1 MTGRKASKKSPVYK
15 PTISDGIDIGKSNQ
29 IRDQAITKSNSIK
42 AVVKSVLTGSDIL
55 QESLNEKAN
64 KGSMSELSFFH
75 SQPSNQFNII
85 DQLKEDHAFIDAVS
99 TKVCE
104 KVLNNE
110 TFKQVICDSI
120 SFDLTEK
127 IKNLEQNNNELK
139 AEINSLKSKKLEEK
153 FNKLKKEN
161 EDLEAEMDAQE
172 QYTRRNCILIH
183 GLQAE
188 QDENTDEK
196 ATDFLKKYTK
206 INITENDI
214 DRSHRLGKSNGP
226 IIVKLVH
233 HNLKSFIYSKK
244 SALKGKK
251 LLITESLTK
260 KRMQTVKKMK
270 ELQDDKKISSYW
282 TDDGKIFYTLPENPN
297 KKIQL
302 VSLCR

>member
-1 MTGRKASKKSPVYK
+1 MTGRKVSKKSPVYK

-29 IRDQAITKSNSIK
+29 IRDQAITESNSIK

-110 TFKQVICDSI
+110 TFKQIICDSI

-127 IKNLEQNNNELK
+127 IKNLEQNSNELK

-161 EDLEAEMDAQE
+161 EDLEAEMDA
-172 QYTRRNCILIH
+172 
-183 GLQAE
+183 
-188 QDENTDEK
+188 
-196 ATDFLKKYTK
+196 
-206 INITENDI
+206 
-214 DRSHRLGKSNGP
+214 
-226 IIVKLVH
+226 
-233 HNLKSFIYSKK
+233 
-244 SALKGKK
+244 
-251 LLITESLTK
+251 
-260 KRMQTVKKMK
+260 
-270 ELQDDKKISSYW
+270 
-282 TDDGKIFYTLPENPN
+282 
-297 KKIQL
+297 
-302 VSLCR
+302 